1 MNAAIDQA
9 TKTGFTSRLPAEV
22 YHALPGISITRLKEL
37 QVSGLHYQY
46 RLMHGKETT
55 ALTLG
60 TAAHCAVLEPE
71 RFAHEFAAWS
81 RRADNGN
88 LCPRKGQYWDAFVAR
103 NAGKTIITEDDMN
116 TALTLANAV
125 RGDPV
130 AMRYLASGDAEVSMQ
145 WQLRVESLALGRS
158 VSVNCRGRADWLTRI
173 DGEHYLVGLKTA
185 TARNF
190 PSMAFSWAAY
200 RLGYHMQWAF
210 YQDGYKTLTGVRPKV
225 KEIVV
230 ESTAPHDV
238 VVYDI
243 TDDVLEK
250 GREDYEALLRTLVD
264 CESRDEWLG
273 IAGGREQTFTLPSRV
288 YETFDDISDLGLEA

>member
-9 TKTGFTSRLPAEV
+9 VKLGFTSRLPAEV
-22 YHALPGISITRLKEL
+22 YHALPGVSITRLKEL

-46 RLMHGKETT
+46 RLAHGRETN

-60 TAAHCAVLEPE
+60 TATHCAVLEPE
-71 RFAHEFAAWS
+71 RFEREFAAWG
-81 RRADNGN
+81 RRAENGN
-88 LCPRKGQYWDAFVAR
+88 LCPRKGQYWDEFVSE
-103 NAGKTIITEDDMN
+103 NPGKTIITEDDRL

-125 RGDPV
+125 RGDPL
-130 AMRYLASGDAEVSMQ
+130 AMRYLESGDAEVSMQ
-145 WQLRVESLALGRS
+145 WQLRVDSLALGRS

-173 DGEHYLVGLKTA
+173 NGEHFLVGLKTA
-185 TARNF
+185 TARSF

-200 RLGYHMQWAF
+200 KLGYHMQWAF

-230 ESTAPHDV
+230 ESSAPHDV
-238 VVYDI
+238 AVYDI
-243 TDDVLEK
+243 ADDVLEK

-273 IAGGREQTFTLPSRV
+273 IAGGRELTFTLPSSV
-288 YETFDDISDLGLEA
+288 YETFDDIGDLGLEA